1 VADGDSSG
9 AGVGDAFLRFDL
21 LFDVELGDAVGE
33 VFFCCGELSGAG
45 PPASLCEALRA
56 GVGVDFFFRCLRL
69 GVGDGS
75 KLFLIF
81 VPKDS

>member
-1 VADGDSSG
+1 MADGDSSG

-21 LFDVELGDAVGE
+21 LFDVGLGDAIGE
-33 VFFCCGELSGAG
+33 VFFCFGELSG
-45 PPASLCEALRA
+45 A

-75 KLFLIF
+75 KTFLIF
-81 VPKDS
+81 VFKDS